1 MEKRYKAGVS
11 SLTQQS
17 HVSPYSSQVSAGIA
31 AQMAAIEERAN
42 VAEGDARVAREEC
55 LKANKRT
62 KDLERQLKELAESV
76 STIKGRRQRHHPDYD
91 DDSDT
96 DADSVDSVE
105 D

>member
-1 MEKRYKAGVS
+1 
-11 SLTQQS
+11 
-17 HVSPYSSQVSAGIA
+17 
-31 AQMAAIEERAN
+31 MAAIEERAN
-42 VAEGDARVAREEC
+42 AAEDDARVAREEC

-62 KDLERQLKELAESV
+62 LDLERQLKELAESV
-76 STIKGRRQRHHPDYD
+76 ASIKGGRQRRHPDYD